1 MSDYKLQIGTR
12 IKAARLLK
20 GLTQDSLAEKL
31 DVSTSCISRYET
43 GVAVASIATLIR
55 IAQILDVGIEYLLY
69 DYTSQHAV
77 FDPLT
82 SEICMHIQPMPEN
95 YKKHLLDVV
104 KSLAENLPIQE
115 DQTQE

>member
-1 MSDYKLQIGTR
+1 MSNYILQIGTR
-12 IKAARLLK
+12 IKAARMLR
-20 GLTQDSLAEKL
+20 GLTQDNLAEKL

-69 DYTSQHAV
+69 DYTTQHAV

-82 SEICMHIQPMPEN
+82 SEICLHIQPMPEN
-95 YKKHLLDVV
+95 YKEHVLDVV
-104 KSLAENLPIQE
+104 KSLAEKLPVQE
-115 DQTQE
+115 RKTKK